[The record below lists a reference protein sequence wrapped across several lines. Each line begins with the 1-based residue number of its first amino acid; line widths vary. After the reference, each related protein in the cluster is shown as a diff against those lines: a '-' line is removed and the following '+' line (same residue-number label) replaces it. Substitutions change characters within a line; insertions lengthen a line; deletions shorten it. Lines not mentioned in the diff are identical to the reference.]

1 MLRVRRIVIKASW
14 TAVLSA
20 SVNSG
25 AVSRSGRR
33 IPSWRRVALGLI
45 QVGEIMR
52 GGGGE
57 EVDSSRTS
65 ISTGRS
71 SSSRDAARRRRR
83 RVAMT
88 TICRAAMP
96 DTARSQWNSR
106 RGTSPFFICSARV
119 LSRPTVGLRAP
130 SIRRVS
136 GQPMR
141 GTVELYVWP
150 SRPLP
155 QQQIYTVVV
164 DVARLQRG
172 RPAVTAAG
180 KWPSPSPTTHYH
192 VSRPTLTSVL
202 RCDVSSLRGH
212 RHATVTLCFTL
223 SPRRRQTPVADN
235 KTIHFTRRVCAHN
248 FLKLNN
254 FCSK

>member
-1 MLRVRRIVIKASW
+1 MKKNNNYLMLRVRRIVIKASW

-96 DTARSQWNSR
+96 DTARSQ
-106 RGTSPFFICSARV
+106 
-119 LSRPTVGLRAP
+119 
-130 SIRRVS
+130 
-136 GQPMR
+136 
-141 GTVELYVWP
+141 
-150 SRPLP
+150 
-155 QQQIYTVVV
+155 
-164 DVARLQRG
+164 
-172 RPAVTAAG
+172 
-180 KWPSPSPTTHYH
+180 
-192 VSRPTLTSVL
+192 
-202 RCDVSSLRGH
+202 
-212 RHATVTLCFTL
+212 
-223 SPRRRQTPVADN
+223 
-235 KTIHFTRRVCAHN
+235 
-248 FLKLNN
+248 
-254 FCSK
+254 